1 MYKLFT
7 PLILLS
13 LASCG
18 SLPSMYLDSNA
29 EISADSREIDEASYT
44 LQTLTPELV
53 ASMEKEFDQFR
64 GGKDVELN
72 SYQYRVGPRDVLTV
86 TVYEHPELT
95 IPAGQF
101 RSPEAAGNRVD
112 ARGYIYFPYVGE
124 IKVSG
129 LTVGEIRNKLAES
142 LSSHIPNPQL
152 DVSVA
157 AFNSKKVTV
166 TGDVN
171 RPGRLPITDDPL
183 TVVRAISLSDGVTEN
198 ADLTSVRVVR
208 GKQQYQLDVES
219 FLNRG
224 ELSQNMLLRGGDV
237 VHVPD
242 QTINQVYI
250 LGELRAPTS
259 LPMKKRRMTLAQA
272 VGNAGSTTRDSDIRK
287 VFVVRG
293 LGETSNVKFNV
304 YQVNLETV
312 EGVVL
317 AGRFPLKPRDV
328 VYVSTN
334 SLTKF
339 SRVLDKFFPYLTRAA
354 AIESVV
360 TN

>member
-1 MYKLFT
+1 MHKLFT

-29 EISADSREIDEASYT
+29 EISADTREIDESSYT

-53 ASMEKEFDQFR
+53 ASLEKEFDQYR
-64 GGKDVELN
+64 GGKDVELT
-72 SYQYRVGPRDVLTV
+72 SYQYRVGPRDVLSV

-101 RSPEAAGNRVD
+101 RSPDAAGHRVD
-112 ARGYIYFPYVGE
+112 SRGYIYFPYVGE

-129 LTVGEIRNKLAES
+129 LTVSEIRSKLAER
-142 LSSHIPNPQL
+142 LSSNIPNPQL
-152 DVSVA
+152 DVRVA

-171 RPGRLPITDDPL
+171 SPGRLPITDEPL
-183 TVVRAISLSDGVTEN
+183 TVVRAISLSEGVTEN
-198 ADLTSVRVVR
+198 ADQTAVRVVR
-208 GKQQYQLDVES
+208 GKQQFQVDVES
-219 FLNRG
+219 YLQRG
-224 ELSQNMLLRGGDV
+224 ELSQNMLLRNGDV

-250 LGELRAPTS
+250 LGELRSPTS

-272 VGNAGSTTRDSDIRK
+272 VGQAGSTTRDSDIRK

-354 AIESVV
+354 AIDSVI
-360 TN
+360 ND